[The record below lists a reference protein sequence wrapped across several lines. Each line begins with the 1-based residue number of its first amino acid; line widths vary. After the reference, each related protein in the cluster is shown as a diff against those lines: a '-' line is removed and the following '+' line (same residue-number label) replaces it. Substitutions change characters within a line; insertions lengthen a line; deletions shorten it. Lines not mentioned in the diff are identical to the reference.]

1 MAGAAVTP
9 PATLT
14 ARCKRYGAYALMGLG
29 TLLWLSALLL
39 LTRTV
44 QNSAEFGRLYPWIL
58 LISAVGIVMLLVM
71 LGFKLTQLIGEYRR
85 HLIGS
90 RLKARTVG
98 IFVALVG
105 APLLIVYFFAL
116 AFLVRGIDSWFDTD
130 VRQGLNQALTLSRE
144 ALEVA
149 RRDFLERTE
158 TLARELARTPD
169 EALLHR
175 LVAERRSGGAT
186 DIALVAPDGQIL
198 AFSSDGPLTQVSSL
212 ATAEILT
219 QVRQGK
225 PYVSLEP
232 VSDGGYVVRAAASL
246 RDRLGA
252 DLSIHQ
258 EQRTVFA
265 VYPISARLAELSDTV
280 QRAHAQY
287 GELTYQRQLL
297 KYSFQLTLT
306 LVLLLTLL
314 AAIYGAFFYA
324 QKLVKPIQDLA
335 AGTRAVGK
343 GDFDT
348 RLPLSSRD
356 EMGFLVHSF
365 NDMTR
370 RLAKAREEAQRSEK
384 ALLRA
389 QRDAAWG
396 EVARRLAHEIKNPL
410 TPIQLAAERLRR
422 RFLQQMGPADAEVL
436 DRATHTIVQQ
446 VESMKQMVNAFSEYA
461 RAPQLHMAPFDL
473 NKLVLEVAE
482 PYRSAQGTTQNAA
495 ENRVQ
500 LQLTLDPALE
510 RIEADRNRIRQ
521 ILNNLVA
528 NGMDALGAPGSI
540 VPGAMLELATRLDT
554 GAEPPQAEIIVSDNG
569 PGFDP
574 QLMDRVFEPYVT
586 SKPRG
591 TGLGLA
597 IVKKI
602 VEEHGGRIEARNR
615 PEGGAQMRIQLP
627 LKSY

>member
-1 MAGAAVTP
+1 MAGAAITSP
-9 PATLT
+9 TLT
-14 ARCKRYGAYALMGLG
+14 PRGRRYGAYALVGLG
-29 TLLWLSALLL
+29 TVLWVSALLL

-44 QNSAEFGRLYPWIL
+44 QNSADFARLYSWIL
-58 LISAVGIVMLLVM
+58 LISAIGIVMLLVM
-71 LGFKLTQLIGEYRR
+71 LGFKLAQLVGEYRR

-105 APLLIVYFFAL
+105 APLLIVYLFAL
-116 AFLVRGIDSWFDTD
+116 AFLDRGIDSWFEAD
-130 VRQGLNQALTLSRE
+130 VRQGLNQALELSR
-144 ALEVA
+144 ASLEVT
-149 RRDFLERTE
+149 RRDFLQRTE
-158 TLARELARTPD
+158 VLAQELARTP
-169 EALLHR
+169 EGAMLAR
-175 LVAERRSGGAT
+175 LAAERRNGGAT
-186 DIALVAPDGQIL
+186 EITLIGRNGRIVAV
-198 AFSSDGPLTQVSSL
+198 SSDGPLTEIPQP
-212 ATAEILT
+212 ATEEILM
-219 QVRQGK
+219 QVRQGL
-225 PYVSLEP
+225 PHVSLEP
-232 VSDGGYVVRAAASL
+232 VVDGGYVVRTAVPLPPRGAE
-246 RDRLGA
+246 LGIEHEPRA
-252 DLSIHQ
+252 
-258 EQRTVFA
+258 VFA
-265 VYPISARLAELSDTV
+265 VYPISPRLAELADTV
-280 QRAHAQY
+280 QRAHAKY
-287 GELTYQRQLL
+287 GELSYQREPL
-297 KYSFQLTLT
+297 KYSFRLTLT

-314 AAIYGAFFYA
+314 AAIYGAFFSA
-324 QKLVKPIQDLA
+324 QRLVKPIQDLA

-370 RLAKAREEAQRSEK
+370 RLAKARAEAQRSQR

-389 QRDAAWG
+389 QREAAWG

-422 RFLQQMGPADAEVL
+422 RFLERMAPQDAEVL

-461 RAPQLHMAPFDL
+461 RAPQMHLAPFDL
-473 NKLVLEVAE
+473 NKLVLEIAE
-482 PYRSAQGTTQNAA
+482 PYRVGQGSTQGPA
-495 ENRVQ
+495 EHGIQ
-500 LQLTLDPALE
+500 LLVHTDPGLE

-528 NGMDALGAPGSI
+528 NAMEALVAAGPPAGA
-540 VPGAMLELATRLDT
+540 ALELTTRLDS
-554 GAEPPQAEIIVSDNG
+554 GAEPPMARITVSDNG
-569 PGFDP
+569 PGFEP
-574 QLMDRVFEPYVT
+574 ALVDRIFEPYVT
-586 SKPRG
+586 SKPKG

-615 PEGGAQMRIQLP
+615 PGGGAEVRILLP
-627 LKSY
+627 LKPY